1 LLRCH
6 DTQVGALWKA
16 CTHSEANRNALLAN
30 GLRVIE
36 SLAEDAPTAEIQ
48 RASTALLVLLQA
60 TKKSQ
65 EQEADLTAST
75 ASVVSNDE
83 DQQQTPA
90 PLG

>member
-1 LLRCH
+1 M
-6 DTQVGALWKA
+6 
-16 CTHSEANRNALLAN
+16 
-30 GLRVIE
+30 IE